1 MFHVRFAVS
10 MFILHENPH
19 QFGKYDVIL
28 KYHELSTFIMPELL
42 TNNQFQPWLTENP
55 LRFHNQLLKNHGL
68 EGQEPAFKYAGFW
81 LLKVS
86 HSHGKFHHH
95 RPDQSTSRPK
105 SHAQS
110 NQAVDCIRLFRGR
123 LLGDHPRHPS
133 AHEVL
138 TVNR

>member
-28 KYHELSTFIMPELL
+28 KHHELSTFIMPELL

-68 EGQEPAFKYAGFW
+68 EGQEPAFKYGW
-81 LLKVS
+81 LLAFK
-86 HSHGKFHHH
+86 GIPFPKLKFHHH
-95 RPDQSTSRPK
+95 RPDRSTSRPVDQVTCTV
-105 SHAQS
+105 QS
-110 NQAVDCIRLFRGR
+110 GGR
-123 LLGDHPRHPS
+123 LHPALQRPAPGRCFHD
-133 AHEVL
+133 
-138 TVNR
+138 TVSP